1 MTQTQLPV
9 VRYELAVCDYD
20 SVWKVNSGDAMST
33 NTGVGKSKRN
43 LDSLLPSLRACSEQS
58 DMGGAATKDAS
69 RY

>member
-1 MTQTQLPV
+1 MTQIHLPV

-20 SVWKVNSGDAMST
+20 SVLKVNLGDAVST

-43 LDSLLPSLRACSEQS
+43 LDSLLPSLRASEQS